1 MESKYGRKNE
11 ESIAY
16 RKPILPAALCPLVAI
31 ENECI
36 KWDEAVTSLKF
47 LFEAESLQYFT

>member
-47 LFEAESLQYFT
+47 LFEAENLQYFT